1 MKPTTPIEEVLAART
16 AELEREIEARR
27 SAEEALRE
35 SEARYRRIVETAE
48 EGIWTIDAEA
58 QTSFVNPKM
67 ADMMGYAAEEMRG
80 RPLLDFM
87 DDEWRTIAQEKLARR
102 QQGIAEEH
110 EFKFLRKDG
119 SELWALL
126 SANPIHDADG
136 AYTGALALVHDI
148 TKRRQAENLLRSTE
162 ARFRSLFENSPNVLW
177 EEDLSELKKYLDT
190 MRIGGV
196 TDMRAHFL
204 RHPEDVVVCLS
215 KVKVLD
221 VNRAAVRLYEAKDKA
236 ELLSGLERILTPE
249 SYEVLREEVIAFAE
263 GQTVFESEATDQTF
277 TGRKNHVLL
286 KALVAPGCEET
297 FSRVYIS
304 IVDITARKLLEEQ
317 LLHSQKMEAI
327 GQLAGGVAHDF
338 NNLLTVIH
346 GNTSILQMD
355 DTSGE
360 HRAEALVEIARA
372 TERAAGLTRQLLTF
386 SRRQVL
392 QPRQL
397 DINDIVT
404 GLAKMLERVLGE
416 DVRIQVKLHPR
427 PLLTR
432 ADAGMLDQVV
442 MNLVVNARDAMPEGG
457 ELTIETSEARVEAE
471 ELVRFPDAR
480 SGPHVCVRV
489 TDSGGGIPP
498 ETLAHIFEPFFTT
511 KAPGKGTGLGL
522 ATVFGIIKQHGG
534 AVRVTSEVGR
544 GTTFAIL
551 IPATPDVGLAAQES
565 KATLPPRGGSESIL
579 LVEDDEPVRRLAQR
593 LLEVRGYRVRVA
605 RTGVEALQMWEEG
618 DDAFDLV
625 MTDIIMP
632 GGVSGRDLAERLI
645 ALRPGLKVIY
655 MSGYAGEV
663 AGRGVHLHE
672 GINFLQK
679 PFGPTSLLECVRT
692 RLDSA

>member
-1 MKPTTPIEEVLAART
+1 MKLTTPIEEALAART
-16 AELEREIEARR
+16 AELERESEALRR
-27 SAEEALRE
+27 AEEALRE

-58 QTSFVNPKM
+58 RTSFVNPKM
-67 ADMMGYAAEEMRG
+67 AQMLGYTAEEMGG
-80 RPLLDFM
+80 RALLDFM

-102 QQGIAEEH
+102 QHGIAEEH

-126 SANPIHDADG
+126 STNPIRDADG
-136 AYTGALALVHDI
+136 AYAGALALVHDI
-148 TKRRQAENLLRSTE
+148 TKRRQAEDLLRSTE
-162 ARFRSLFENSPNVLW
+162 ARFRSLFENSPTVLW
-177 EEDLSELKKYLDT
+177 EEDLSELKKHLDT
-190 MRIGGV
+190 LRSGGV
-196 TDMRAHFL
+196 TDMRAHLL
-204 RHPEDVVVCLS
+204 RHPEEVVVCLS

-221 VNRAAVRLYEAKDKA
+221 VNQAAVRLYEARDKT
-236 ELLSGLERILTPE
+236 ELLSGLERILMPE

-277 TGRKNHVLL
+277 TGRKNHILL
-286 KALVAPGCEET
+286 KALVAPGCEAT

-317 LLHSQKMEAI
+317 LLQSQKMEAI

-355 DTSGE
+355 DTSDE

-404 GLAKMLERVLGE
+404 GLARMLERVLGE
-416 DVRIQVKLHPR
+416 DVRLHVKLYPR
-427 PLLTR
+427 RLVTR

-457 ELTIETSEARVEAE
+457 ELTIETSETRVEAE

-480 SGPHVCVRV
+480 PGPHVCVRV
-489 TDSGGGIPP
+489 TDTGGGIPP

-544 GTTFAIL
+544 GTSFAIL
-551 IPATPDVGLAAQES
+551 IPATTDVGLATQES
-565 KATLPPRGGSESIL
+565 QATLPPRGGTESIL
-579 LVEDDEPVRRLAQR
+579 LVEDDEAVRRLAQR

-605 RTGVEALQMWEEG
+605 RTGVEALQMWKEG
-618 DDAFDLV
+618 DDAFELV
-625 MTDIIMP
+625 MTDIVMP
-632 GGVSGRDLAERLI
+632 GGISGRDLAERLI

-663 AGRGVHLHE
+663 AGRGVHLRQ
-672 GINFLQK
+672 GVNFLQK